1 MNNQERIAFALERYR
16 AGRLVI
22 VSDDENRENEGDL
35 IARADLLTSEQT
47 ALMIRHTTGILCVA
61 MSEASAKLLDLPRMV
76 ERNEDR
82 RGTAFTVSVD
92 LREGITT
99 GVSAQERTQTIRAL
113 ADSASTPETFARPG
127 HI

>member
-16 AGRLVI
+16 AGGLVI

-47 ALMIRHTTGILCVA
+47 AFMIRHTTGILCVA
-61 MSEASAKLLDLPRMV
+61 MSEASAKRLDLPRMV

-92 LREGITT
+92 LREGKI
-99 GVSAQERTQTIRAL
+99 GRA
-113 ADSASTPETFARPG
+113 
-127 HI
+127 HV